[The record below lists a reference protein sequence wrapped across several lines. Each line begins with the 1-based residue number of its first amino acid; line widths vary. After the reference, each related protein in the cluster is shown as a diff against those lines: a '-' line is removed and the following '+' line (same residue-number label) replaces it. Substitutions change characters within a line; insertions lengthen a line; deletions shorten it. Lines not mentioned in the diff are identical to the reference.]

1 MSSHADIRCGKSN
14 FIELEVVVE
23 LYFIYLQTESLSLGV
38 RRQRKGEAAS
48 PIKRHSAVGVCCDG
62 ASWLGPGADAEVRY
76 PSASECADQGPE
88 ARETER
94 RVEDARNAT
103 HGLKLDQASA

>member
-1 MSSHADIRCGKSN
+1 M
-14 FIELEVVVE
+14 
-23 LYFIYLQTESLSLGV
+23 
-38 RRQRKGEAAS
+38 RRRRKGEAAS
-48 PIKRHSAVGVCCDG
+48 AIKRHSAVGVCCDG

-76 PSASECADQGPE
+76 PSESDRADQGPE

-103 HGLKLDQASA
+103 HGLKLDQASACHGRANKLFEVEDSRARRESRR